1 MGGAKK
7 SFSTDKI
14 LLEKTNLTI
23 TELFEHL
30 IQIKP
35 SDTLEFDTN
44 NLLVAI
50 NGVDSS
56 VLDGYNTS
64 LKDNDVVSIIPIIH
78 GGKPDRIQFGLLGS
92 NVELFDIMTESVFRK
107 RLFEKQ
113 YHRDSLDKYFLDE
126 LRDTHKQLTIQAI
139 NPRFLLGIQHVKKI
153 LAISFQAEKTK
164 TMLSNKIEIDIL
176 LRFAATT
183 QISTAIKVVGR
194 KVNHDC
200 LIIAFGDSS
209 SLNKLYSELKP
220 FINLKPL
227 SRDNHLFLKRQFS
240 ISKNQMSVV
249 QSKDPLEDVIVEKSA
264 VLV

>member
-30 IQIKP
+30 IQLKP

-92 NVELFDIMTESVFRK
+92 NVEMFYIKYNKKFDS
-107 RLFEKQ
+107 Q
-113 YHRDSLDKYFLDE
+113 FLDQIRSQHPS
-126 LRDTHKQLTIQAI
+126 LMIQI
-139 NPRFLLGIQHVKKI
+139 IDSNFLLGIDHAKKI
-153 LAISFQAEKTK
+153 LAISLNAQKNQIL
-164 TMLSNKIEIDIL
+164 LSKKIETDIL
-176 LRFAATT
+176 LRFAGTT
-183 QISTAIKVVGR
+183 QISYGIKTVGR
-194 KVNHDC
+194 KTKKDFA
-200 LIIAFGDSS
+200 IIALGKKT
-209 SLNKLYSELKP
+209 SLNKLHTELKSD
-220 FINLKPL
+220 INSKPL
-227 SRDNHLFLKRQFS
+227 SRNNVSYIQKQFG
-240 ISKNQMSVV
+240 ISKKQISVIS
-249 QSKDPLEDVIVEKSA
+249 SKNPLEDILVERA
-264 VLV
+264 AILF

>member
-1 MGGAKK
+1 M
-7 SFSTDKI
+7 
-14 LLEKTNLTI
+14 
-23 TELFEHL
+23 
-30 IQIKP
+30 
-35 SDTLEFDTN
+35 
-44 NLLVAI
+44 
-50 NGVDSS
+50 
-56 VLDGYNTS
+56 
-64 LKDNDVVSIIPIIH
+64 
-78 GGKPDRIQFGLLGS
+78 
-92 NVELFDIMTESVFRK
+92 VEIFDIMTESVFRK

-139 NPRFLLGIQHVKKI
+139 NSRFLLGIQHVKKI

-227 SRDNHLFLKRQFS
+227 SRNNVSYIQKQFG
-240 ISKNQMSVV
+240 ISKKQISVV
-249 QSKDPLEDVIVEKSA
+249 SSKNPLEDILVERA
-264 VLV
+264 AILF